1 MPDLID
7 VLRTLPHDVTPGPAG
22 ADVVAADVARGHRAL
37 SRRRR
42 RRIACSSAVLAVAA
56 SVAVGTG
63 QLTRP
68 GDSSAPAARGSSAA
82 PQASR
87 VQLVA
92 YTGAQPVG
100 FKVRTVPEGWHVVS
114 SDRSAFV
121 VAPPGTD
128 TSPSKQNPDGGKA
141 VSLEGRIAV
150 MLQGMSRL
158 PSHSPVTKVDVNGEQ
173 GRLGFAD
180 GGNAKTRSKWLIF
193 PDGAGHK
200 VLVQV
205 PASLGLTDDQIV
217 RFARGITVTSD
228 AQTTGG

>member
-7 VLRTLPHDVTPGPAG
+7 ILRTLPDASGPGPAR

-42 RRIACSSAVLAVAA
+42 RRIACSSAVLAVAV
-56 SVAVGTG
+56 SVGVGAG

-68 GDSSAPAARGSSAA
+68 GDSASPAASGPGATTQA
-82 PQASR
+82 PR
-87 VQLVA
+87 VRLAA

-114 SDRSAFV
+114 SDRSEFV
-121 VAPPGTD
+121 VAPPGAD
-128 TSPSKQNPDGGKA
+128 TSASKNDPAGGRA
-141 VSLEGRIAV
+141 ISLEGRIAV

-158 PSHSPVTKVDVNGEQ
+158 PGHSPVTKVDVNGEQ
-173 GRLGFAD
+173 GRLGLAD
-180 GGNAKTRSKWLIF
+180 GGDAKTRAKWLIF
-193 PDGAGHK
+193 PDGAGHQ

-205 PASLGLTDDQIV
+205 PTSLGLTDAQIV
-217 RFARGITVTSD
+217 RFARGVTVTGD
-228 AQTTGG
+228 AQATHG